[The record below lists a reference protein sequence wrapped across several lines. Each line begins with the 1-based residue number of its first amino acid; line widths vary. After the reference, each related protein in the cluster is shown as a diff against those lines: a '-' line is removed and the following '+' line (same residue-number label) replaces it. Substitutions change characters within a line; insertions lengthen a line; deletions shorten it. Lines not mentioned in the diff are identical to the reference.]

1 VIVFAGAIV
10 VLLAGMCVG
19 WAVHREVDSAYIE
32 RRARWIAHNE
42 LAPRV
47 AAPAWTGDVIEA
59 ELLYAPSARM
69 DRPEV
74 TR

>member
-1 VIVFAGAIV
+1 VTVFAVVIV
-10 VLLAGMCVG
+10 VLLVGMCLG
-19 WAVHREVDSAYIE
+19 WAVHRDVDRAYVE
-32 RRARWIAHNE
+32 QRAQWIARNE

-47 AAPAWTGDVIEA
+47 AAPAWTEDVIEA

>member
-1 VIVFAGAIV
+1 VTVFAVAIV
-10 VLLAGMCVG
+10 AVLAGMYVG
-19 WAVHREVDSAYIE
+19 WVVRREGDRAYIE
-32 RRARWIAHNE
+32 QRARWIARNE

-47 AAPAWTGDVIEA
+47 PAPAWTEDVIEA

>member
-1 VIVFAGAIV
+1 VFAVVIVA
-10 VLLAGMCVG
+10 LLAGMYVG

-42 LAPRV
+42 LAPP
-47 AAPAWTGDVIEA
+47 APPQPAWSGDVIEA